1 MRRRL
6 ILAAGAG
13 IGAIAVVLAIAVSGR
28 DVSSWPMI
36 GWERGKPAGPVEPHN
51 HDHHHDDD
59 DAAKENKIT
68 LSDAQ
73 TSAAGIDVAEVRGGI
88 LQHHF
93 LVPGA
98 IVPDANRVAR
108 VAVRLLGTV
117 TELRK
122 GIGDAVEQGEIVAVI
137 ESREVAD
144 AKSEYLATRLTSEL
158 QQTLAARL
166 KTLWENRA
174 SPEIDYLRARLAA
187 QDAQIRFDG
196 ARQKLFALGLS
207 EAEISGLPDQPVES
221 LRKQPLRS
229 PMRGRVAERRVD
241 LGGLVGREGQESEL
255 FVIVD
260 LDQVWADLSVAPADV
275 VKVRDNA
282 QITVTSAATGAEAK
296 AGIVF
301 ISPLL
306 DKDTRNARVI
316 ASLPNPDHTW
326 RPGTFITAEI
336 PLGGEPAKVLIP
348 KSAIQTLKGEPVV
361 FVRQGEVFEAR
372 KVKLGREDDDQVEI
386 LSGLDAGETIAVTN
400 TFTLKAE
407 LGKSEAEH
415 EH

>member
-1 MRRRL
+1 MRRRF
-6 ILAAGAG
+6 ILAAGAVV
-13 IGAIAVVLAIAVSGR
+13 GAVAVVLAITVSGR
-28 DVSSWPMI
+28 EVSSWPII
-36 GWERGKPAGPVEPHN
+36 GWDPGKLAAPAEP
-51 HDHHHDDD
+51 HHHDHDD
-59 DAAKENKIT
+59 EAKENRIT
-68 LSDAQ
+68 LNDAQ
-73 TSAAGIDVAEVRGGI
+73 IAAAGIVLTEVRGGV
-88 LQHHF
+88 LQPHF

-98 IVPDANRVAR
+98 IVPDSNRVAR
-108 VAVRLLGTV
+108 VSVRLLGTV

-122 GIGDAVEQGEIVAVI
+122 GIGDPVEQGEVVAVI

-144 AKSEYLATRLTSEL
+144 AKSEYLATQLTSEL

-166 KTLWENRA
+166 KTLWESRA
-174 SPEIDYLRARLAA
+174 GSEVDYLRARLAA

-207 EAEISGLPDQPVES
+207 ETEISGLPDQPLES

-229 PMRGRVAERRVD
+229 PIRGRVAERRVD

-275 VKVRDNA
+275 AKVRDNA
-282 QITVTSAATGAEAK
+282 QISLTSAATGAEAK
-296 AGIVF
+296 AEVVF

-306 DKDTRNARVI
+306 DKETRNARVI
-316 ASLPNPDHTW
+316 AALPNPDHTW

-336 PLGGEPAKVLIP
+336 PLGGEPAKILIP
-348 KSAIQTLKGEPVV
+348 KSAVQTLKGEPVV
-361 FVRQGEVFEAR
+361 FVREGEAFEAR

-386 LSGLDAGETIAVTN
+386 LTGLEAGETIAVAN

>member
-6 ILAAGAG
+6 ILAAGAI
-13 IGAIAVVLAIAVSGR
+13 IGAVAVVLAITVSRR
-28 DVSSWPMI
+28 DVSSWPII
-36 GWERGKPAGPVEPHN
+36 GWDRGKLTAPAEP

-59 DAAKENKIT
+59 DVAKENKIT

-73 TSAAGIDVAEVRGGI
+73 TATAGIVLAEVRGGV

-98 IVPDANRVAR
+98 IVPDSNRLAR

-166 KTLWENRA
+166 KTLWESRA
-174 SPEIDYLRARLAA
+174 SPEIEYLRARLAA

-229 PMRGRVAERRVD
+229 PIRGRVAERRVD

-255 FVIVD
+255 FVIAD

-275 VKVRDNA
+275 AKVRDNVR
-282 QITVTSAATGAEAK
+282 ITVTSAATGAEAK
-296 AGIVF
+296 AEVVF

-306 DKDTRNARVI
+306 DKETRNARVI
-316 ASLPNPDHTW
+316 ATLPNPDHNW
-326 RPGTFITAEI
+326 RPGTFVTAEI
-336 PLGGEPAKVLIP
+336 PLGGEPARVLIP
-348 KSAIQTLKGEPVV
+348 KTAVQTLKGEPVV
-361 FVRQGEVFEAR
+361 FVRQGEIFEAR
-372 KVKLGREDDDQVEI
+372 KVKLGREDDGQVEI
-386 LSGLDAGETIAVTN
+386 LSGLDTGETIAVAN

>member
-6 ILAAGAG
+6 ILAAGAI
-13 IGAIAVVLAIAVSGR
+13 IGAVAVVLAITVSRR
-28 DVSSWPMI
+28 DVSSWPII
-36 GWERGKPAGPVEPHN
+36 GWDRGKLTAPAEP

-59 DAAKENKIT
+59 DVAKENKIT

-73 TSAAGIDVAEVRGGI
+73 TATAGIVLAEVRGGV

-98 IVPDANRVAR
+98 IVPDSNRLAR

-166 KTLWENRA
+166 KTLWESRA
-174 SPEIDYLRARLAA
+174 SPEIEYLRARLAA

-229 PMRGRVAERRVD
+229 PIRGRVAERRVD

-255 FVIVD
+255 FVIAD

-275 VKVRDNA
+275 AKVRDNVR
-282 QITVTSAATGAEAK
+282 ITVTSAATGAEAK
-296 AGIVF
+296 AEVVF

-306 DKDTRNARVI
+306 DKETRNARVI
-316 ASLPNPDHTW
+316 ATLPNPDHNW

-336 PLGGEPAKVLIP
+336 PLGGEPARVLIP
-348 KSAIQTLKGEPVV
+348 KTAVQTLKGEPVV
-361 FVRQGEVFEAR
+361 FVRQGEIFEAR
-372 KVKLGREDDDQVEI
+372 KVKLGREDDGQVEI
-386 LSGLDAGETIAVTN
+386 LSGLDTGETIAVAN

-407 LGKSEAEH
+407 LGKSDAEH

>member
-1 MRRRL
+1 M
-6 ILAAGAG
+6 
-13 IGAIAVVLAIAVSGR
+13 
-28 DVSSWPMI
+28 
-36 GWERGKPAGPVEPHN
+36 
-51 HDHHHDDD
+51 
-59 DAAKENKIT
+59 
-68 LSDAQ
+68 
-73 TSAAGIDVAEVRGGI
+73 

-166 KTLWENRA
+166 KTLWDSRA
-174 SPEIDYLRARLAA
+174 GSEIDYLRARLAA

-207 EAEISGLPDQPVES
+207 EAEISGLPEQPVES

-229 PMRGRVAERRVD
+229 PIRGRIAERRVD

-296 AGIVF
+296 AEIVF

-306 DKDTRNARVI
+306 DKETRNARVI
-316 ASLPNPDHTW
+316 A
-326 RPGTFITAEI
+326 
-336 PLGGEPAKVLIP
+336 
-348 KSAIQTLKGEPVV
+348 TLAQS
-361 FVRQGEVFEAR
+361 RSYLA
-372 KVKLGREDDDQVEI
+372 
-386 LSGLDAGETIAVTN
+386 AGH
-400 TFTLKAE
+400 L
-407 LGKSEAEH
+407 H
-415 EH
+415 HR